1 MLARDTKI
9 YKDCFELAKY
19 VLTVTKKM
27 KAEYRSTIARRLED
41 YTIELSMLI
50 VEANLCPPNSAERYN
65 ILSRDFV
72 VTQERIF
79 FLLALSQDKKIID
92 EKSHA
97 NIARRLDEIGREA
110 TGWRKATMK

>member
-9 YKDCFELAKY
+9 YKDTFELAKY
-19 VLTVTKKM
+19 VFGVTKKI
-27 KAEYRSTIARRLED
+27 KAEYRATIARRIED
-41 YTIELSMLI
+41 LTLQLSMKI
-50 VEANLCPPNSAERYN
+50 VEANLCPPNSDERVRV
-65 ILSRDFV
+65 LGRDFILV
-72 VTQERIF
+72 QEQLF

>member
-9 YKDCFELAKY
+9 YKDTFELAKY
-19 VLTVTKKM
+19 VFGVTKKI
-27 KAEYRSTIARRLED
+27 KAEYRATIARRIED
-41 YTIELSMLI
+41 LTLQLSMKI
-50 VEANLCPPNSAERYN
+50 VEANLCPPNSEERVRVLGSDF
-65 ILSRDFV
+65 ILV
-72 VTQERIF
+72 QEQLF

>member
-1 MLARDTKI
+1 MLG
-9 YKDCFELAKY
+9 
-19 VLTVTKKM
+19 
-27 KAEYRSTIARRLED
+27 
-41 YTIELSMLI
+41 
-50 VEANLCPPNSAERYN
+50 
-65 ILSRDFV
+65 RDFILV
-72 VTQERIF
+72 QEQLF